1 MNNTLN
7 INNNS
12 TFCNIN
18 INSNTNTNSNSNSNT
33 NNNNNNNI
41 YKINNNKCPLTSYS
55 LQGSQP
61 YILTYNWPN
70 GFILPC
76 TKFEADYSLYN
87 LETYNTTHKY
97 AVYNCK

>member
-7 INNNS
+7 INNNN
-12 TFCNIN
+12 TFSNIN
-18 INSNTNTNSNSNSNT
+18 INSNTNTNSNSNT

-41 YKINNNKCPLTSYS
+41 NNKANRCPRTNYS

-87 LETYNTTHKY
+87 LESYNTTHKY